1 MYKLCPLIGRYS
13 SGVTAMS
20 SLTRSPIF
28 YRTSR
33 CQVFSARTSEVI
45 ASHQMEISKM
55 YPQEGW
61 VEQDPVVILDAVK
74 ECIQRTVDKL
84 REQDVEPGD
93 IVAIGVTNQRETT
106 ILWDSTTGKP
116 LYNAV
121 GELTAS
127 VAARSKASLL
137 H

>member
-1 MYKLCPLIGRYS
+1 MPVTTGRFGPLVGAIDEGTS
-13 SGVTAMS
+13 S
-20 SLTRSPIF
+20 TRF
-28 YRTSR
+28 L
-33 CQVFSARTSEVI
+33 VFSARTSEVI

-61 VEQDPVVILDAVK
+61 VEQDPIVILDAVK

-121 GELTAS
+121 GEL
-127 VAARSKASLL
+127 ARQGPHTCRTRLDRRC
-137 H
+137 